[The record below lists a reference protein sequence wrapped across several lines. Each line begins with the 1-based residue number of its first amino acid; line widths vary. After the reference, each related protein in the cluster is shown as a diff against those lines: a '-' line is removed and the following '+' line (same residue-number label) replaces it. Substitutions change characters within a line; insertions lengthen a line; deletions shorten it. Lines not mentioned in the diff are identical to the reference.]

1 MSPAG
6 IIRPEPGG
14 YRDLPGGGRPAKT
27 AVWAYA
33 IAGSGAGDL
42 AAGDLAAGDLAA
54 GLRQLTGVGGAP
66 VRVTSCSGLGMLV
79 SDVSA
84 AQFGEA
90 ALRRNLEDLDWL
102 DQVARA
108 HHHVIDAAARLFP
121 LLPTRLAT
129 VYSSDDAVCAALAER
144 RAALRG
150 ALRRV
155 GGRVEWGVKAY
166 AMPESEIT
174 AGGPGG
180 AGGRGGTPAGG
191 VGPGR
196 ISTAEARGGGLA
208 YLRRRREQLAAGRE
222 SRAAAVGAARA
233 LHGALA
239 GQAERARLHPP
250 QAPQLSGVRLPML
263 LNAAYLLPADGAAEF
278 AAAVAAHA
286 SAHPELRI
294 ELTGPWPPYSFAGD
308 DDDGR

>member
-1 MSPAG
+1 MSPVG
-6 IIRPEPGG
+6 SVRPEPGG
-14 YRDLPGGGRPAKT
+14 SRGLPGGGPREPT

-33 IAGSGAGDL
+33 IAGSGAGGLMADDRASALRRL
-42 AAGDLAAGDLAA
+42 A
-54 GLRQLTGVGGAP
+54 GVGGAP
-66 VRVTSCSGLGMLV
+66 VRVTYCSGLSMLV

-90 ALRRNLEDLDWL
+90 ALRRNLENLDWL

-108 HHHVIDAAARLFP
+108 HHQVIDTAARLFP

-144 RAALRG
+144 RAVLRG

-166 AMPESEIT
+166 ATPESEIT
-174 AGGPGG
+174 AGGSGG
-180 AGGRGGTPAGG
+180 AGDRDGTAAGG
-191 VGPGR
+191 AGPGR

-208 YLRRRREQLAAGRE
+208 YLRRRREQLTAGRE

-233 LHGALA
+233 VHGALA

-278 AAAVAAHA
+278 TAAVAAQA

-294 ELTGPWPPYSFAGD
+294 ELTGPWPPYSFTGD

>member
-1 MSPAG
+1 MSPVG

-14 YRDLPGGGRPAKT
+14 SRGLPGSGGRAQT
-27 AVWAYA
+27 VVWAYA
-33 IAGSGAGDL
+33 IARSGAGGLVAGDL
-42 AAGDLAAGDLAA
+42 AAALSRLA
-54 GLRQLTGVGGAP
+54 GVGGAP
-66 VRVTSCSGLGMLV
+66 VRVTSCSGLSMLV

-84 AQFGEA
+84 VQFGEA
-90 ALRRNLEDLDWL
+90 ALRRNLENLDWL

-150 ALRRV
+150 ALRQV

-166 AMPESEIT
+166 AMPESEM
-174 AGGPGG
+174 AARGPDG
-180 AGGRGGTPAGG
+180 AGGRDGTPSGGAGA
-191 VGPGR
+191 
-196 ISTAEARGGGLA
+196 AEARDGGAGAAEARDGGLA
-208 YLRRRREQLAAGRE
+208 YLRRRREQLTAGRE
-222 SRAAAVGAARA
+222 SRAAAIGAARA

-250 QAPQLSGVRLPML
+250 QAPELSGVRLPML
-263 LNAAYLLPADGAAEF
+263 LNAAYLMPADGTAEF
-278 AAAVAAHA
+278 TAAVAAQA
-286 SAHPELRI
+286 NAHPELRI
-294 ELTGPWPPYSFAGD
+294 ELTGPWPPYSFTGD